1 MSIFEGKVI
10 AITGAASGMGL
21 ATAQLLASRGATIS
35 LADINE
41 SALQSAKDSLTTGK
55 HIISVVDVRKRE
67 AVDSW
72 IETTLKRLGK
82 LDGAVNMAGII
93 RPTVPIAELS
103 DEDWDLTFA
112 VNARGVMSCLRAQ
125 VKAMS
130 EGGSIVGC
138 CHRCERLLTL

>member
-1 MSIFEGKVI
+1 MSAFEGKVI

-21 ATAQLLASRGATIS
+21 AAAQLLASRGATIS

-41 SALQSAKDSLTTGK
+41 SALESAKDTLSPGK
-55 HIISVVDVRKRE
+55 HMTTVVDVRKRE
-67 AVDSW
+67 SVDSW
-72 IETTLKRLGK
+72 IQKTVQQLGK

-93 RPTVPIAELS
+93 RPTTPIAELS

-112 VNARGVMSCLRAQ
+112 VNSRGVMSCLRAQ

-130 EGGSIVGC
+130 EGGSIVSSYTAFE
-138 CHRCERLLTL
+138 HELKK

>member
-1 MSIFEGKVI
+1 MSTFEGKVI
-10 AITGAASGMGL
+10 AVTGAASGMGL
-21 ATAQLLASRGATIS
+21 AAAQLLASRGATIS

-41 SALQSAKDSLTTGK
+41 SALQSAKSSLAPGN
-55 HIISVVDVRKRE
+55 HITSVVDVRKRE
-67 AVDSW
+67 SVDSW
-72 IETTLKRLGK
+72 IETTITQLSR

-125 VKAMS
+125 VKVMR
-130 EGGSIVGC
+130 EGGSIVSICPRYG
-138 CHRCERLLTL
+138 

>member
-1 MSIFEGKVI
+1 M

-21 ATAQLLASRGATIS
+21 ATAQFLASRGATIS

-41 SALQSAKDSLTTGK
+41 SALETAKKSFPPGSHLTS
-55 HIISVVDVRKRE
+55 IVDVRNRTS
-67 AVDSW
+67 VDSW
-72 IETTLKRLGK
+72 IERTVKQLGK

-93 RPTVPIAELS
+93 RPTVSIAELS

-125 VKAMS
+125 VKVMN
-130 EGGSIVGC
+130 EGGSIVSSD
-138 CHRCERLLTL
+138 